1 MSRPFQHLKNSEKAL
16 LITIGQGP
24 LKLSKYKSDLSHVA
38 TMRLFARLLNLSLI
52 ERYIESRET
61 IFSCTAEGL
70 RYLKEFD
77 HIENGPKNIASSRN
91 YDHIYQVYVPH
102 KEGYIRNGGNK
113 HIPSRGV

>member
-1 MSRPFQHLKNSEKAL
+1 MSLPFQHLNSSEKAL

-24 LKLSKYKSDLSHVA
+24 LKLSKYKSDLGQVA
-38 TMRLFARLLNLSLI
+38 VMRLFARLMNLTLI
-52 ERYIESRET
+52 ERYYESGET
-61 IFSCTAEGL
+61 IFSCTSEGV

-77 HIENGPKNIASSRN
+77 QIENGPKNIAAARN

-102 KEGYIRNGGNK
+102 KEGYIRNAGNK